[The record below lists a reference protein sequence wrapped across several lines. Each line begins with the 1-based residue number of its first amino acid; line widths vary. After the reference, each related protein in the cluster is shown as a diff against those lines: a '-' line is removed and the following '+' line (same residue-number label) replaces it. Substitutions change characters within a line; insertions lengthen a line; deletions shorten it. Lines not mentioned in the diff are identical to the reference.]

1 MDRSEVDTDKK
12 DSRSVKS
19 ISKSSDETGIS
30 LPLFVT
36 KENKLL
42 VGAVTFVVAAA
53 VYLMS
58 NHFPIFEP
66 RMLPMTVWDQAI
78 PFVPQTVWIYA
89 SEYIYFI
96 VIYWLCRETL
106 NMNRYVY
113 AVLAI
118 QFVSVAIFWV
128 WPTTYPRNLFPLPD
142 SLDPLTHWLFAS
154 IREGDSPNN
163 CAPSLHVSSVLLC
176 AFLFF
181 NEQREKLWFFLT
193 WGALISL
200 STLTTKQHYIVDV
213 VSGLMM
219 AILFHWL
226 FYRRIAYHEPR
237 AARAATSTAS

>member
-1 MDRSEVDTDKK
+1 MNAEKIG
-12 DSRSVKS
+12 SV
-19 ISKSSDETGIS
+19 SKQETGFS

-36 KENKLL
+36 RENKLL
-42 VGAVTFVVAAA
+42 VGAVTFVVAGG
-53 VYLMS
+53 VYLIS
-58 NHFPIFEP
+58 NHYPIFEP
-66 RMLPMTVWDQAI
+66 RLLPMTAWDQAI
-78 PFVPQTVWIYA
+78 PFVPQTVWIYV

-96 VIYWLCRETL
+96 VIYALCRETL

-118 QFVSVAIFWV
+118 QFVSVAIFWT
-128 WPTTYPRNLFPLPD
+128 WPTTYPRHLFPLPD
-142 SLDPLTHWLFAS
+142 TLDPLTYKLFAS
-154 IREGDSPNN
+154 LREGDSPNN

-193 WGALISL
+193 WGAMISL

-226 FYRRIAYHEPR
+226 FYRRISYHEPR
-237 AARAATSTAS
+237 TAGHATSPVS

>member
-1 MDRSEVDTDKK
+1 V
-12 DSRSVKS
+12 
-19 ISKSSDETGIS
+19 
-30 LPLFVT
+30 
-36 KENKLL
+36 
-42 VGAVTFVVAAA
+42 
-53 VYLMS
+53 
-58 NHFPIFEP
+58 
-66 RMLPMTVWDQAI
+66 
-78 PFVPQTVWIYA
+78 

-96 VIYWLCRETL
+96 VIYALCRETL

-118 QFVSVAIFWV
+118 QFVSVAIFWA
-128 WPTTYPRNLFPLPD
+128 WPTTYPRHLFPLPD
-142 SLDPLTHWLFAS
+142 TLDPLTYKLFAS
-154 IREGDSPNN
+154 LREGDSPNN

-193 WGALISL
+193 WGAMISL

-226 FYRRIAYHEPR
+226 FYRRISYHESR
-237 AARAATSTAS
+237 AARTATSPVS